1 MPQQYVDVDYAGG
14 GLTEY
19 KIFDTSSNKYDAT
32 ACKLGDTR
40 RCVRMDCHSSVSY
53 IHGRWR
59 DIAENSDILSK
70 HQPFLTHKLMAHN
83 MYALYTP
90 VC

>member
-1 MPQQYVDVDYAGG
+1 MTQQYVDVDYAGG

-40 RCVRMDCHSSVSY
+40 RCVRMDCHSSVSN
-53 IHGRWR
+53 IHGLWR
-59 DIAENSDILSK
+59 DIGETVTSMSK
-70 HQPFLTHKLMAHN
+70 YQQPFLTHKLMAHN
-83 MYALYTP
+83 LYA
-90 VC
+90 